1 VASRREELY
10 PGTVNQSKQFLLD
23 CFPQSIFN
31 AASVKRMKVGP
42 FFRHSLP
49 VCWLGLAWLGLA
61 WLGLAWLGL
70 AWLGL
75 VGLVEKRSLN
85 DPEFTK

>member
-1 VASRREELY
+1 
-10 PGTVNQSKQFLLD
+10 
-23 CFPQSIFN
+23 
-31 AASVKRMKVGP
+31 
-42 FFRHSLP
+42 
-49 VCWLGLAWLGLA
+49 LA